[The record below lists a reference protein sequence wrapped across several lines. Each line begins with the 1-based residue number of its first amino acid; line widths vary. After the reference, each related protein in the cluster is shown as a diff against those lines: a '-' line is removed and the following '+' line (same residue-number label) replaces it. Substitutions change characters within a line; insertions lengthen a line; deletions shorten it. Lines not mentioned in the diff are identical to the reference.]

1 MRNKVGVNTLRK
13 HYGGNQRNGTNT
25 EHNRLAAGKNIRY
38 CLLQLE
44 AAGLVGMVKLEFED
58 TDKKVK
64 HVTMGKS
71 LTKKGITDM
80 DRIASQLVKELK
92 KKWAQVQSLMSLRQL
107 IWEYDIEAR
116 DLSKSKKINW
126 KKVLIY
132 LHQSHVIALGANH
145 Q

>member
-1 MRNKVGVNTLRK
+1 
-13 HYGGNQRNGTNT
+13 
-25 EHNRLAAGKNIRY
+25 
-38 CLLQLE
+38 
-44 AAGLVGMVKLEFED
+44 
-58 TDKKVK
+58 
-64 HVTMGKS
+64 MGKS

-92 KKWAQVQSLMSLRQL
+92 KKWAQVQSLRSYRQ
-107 IWEYDIEAR
+107 IVWEYDIIAR